1 MIFCP
6 QLPSP
11 GILNTHCTLTT
22 VRYGTPRLTL
32 SSRRGG
38 FKTLLIP
45 FSIGPLCGD
54 LSFPLQNVSA
64 LFLLDGTYLFK
75 ASRYHFK
82 IQSNSWVCILTADSI
97 GRPTLMN
104 YLSVAVKKS
113 MSSNTSVV
121 LHGEQTE
128 NLYQWCTSP

>member
-11 GILNTHCTLTT
+11 GILNTHCTLIT
-22 VRYGTPRLTL
+22 VRYGTPRLTF
-32 SSRRGG
+32 SSQQGR

-45 FSIGPLCGD
+45 FRIDPLSGD
-54 LSFPLQNVSA
+54 IRFLLLSVLA
-64 LFLLDGTYLFK
+64 LFSLDVTYLICNHLFK

-82 IQSNSWVCILTADSI
+82 IQSNSWVCILRADSI

-104 YLSVAVKKS
+104 YLSVAVIKT

-128 NLYQWCTSP
+128 NLY